1 MSPTGNGR
9 RFVVRVTHEAFIDM
23 LMATAE
29 AALVPPFMTPSSA
42 QHLDAYLQ
50 ARQADEEGSEIE
62 PPCLTYSHTGL
73 EVGGVLFGRR
83 FRDKNETTLL
93 MQRMVPVSAVNRT
106 VDWIERSPMSAE
118 VMAAIAKKARAPWKR
133 LGDFHSHPLLASSRK
148 DIEQRRLFGPSWQ
161 DRLSMEQPGADGI
174 GLIMSATFAKGRNA
188 DWPASGA
195 RTTYRTRIA
204 DLDVWLCA
212 YQARKTPG
220 ARRLKLVVD
229 HHG

>member
-9 RFVVRVTHEAFIDM
+9 RLVVRVTHEAFVDM

-29 AALVPPFMTPSSA
+29 AALVPPLMTPTSA
-42 QHLDAYLQ
+42 HHLSAYLQ
-50 ARQADEEGSEIE
+50 AREANEEGPEME
-62 PPCLTYSHTGL
+62 PPCLTYSYTGL
-73 EVGGVLFGRR
+73 EVGGVMFGRR

-106 VDWIERSPMSAE
+106 ADWIERSPMSAQ

-148 DIEQRRLFGPSWQ
+148 DIEQLRLYGPSYS
-161 DRLSMEQPGADGI
+161 DRLSMDQPGADGI
-174 GLIMSATFAKGRNA
+174 GLIMSATFAKGRTT
-188 DWPASGA
+188 DWSASRA

-212 YQARKTPG
+212 YQARKVPG
-220 ARRLKLVVD
+220 AKRLRLVVD